1 MFNLDSQ
8 ILKGLR
14 AEKERTGVSLRR
26 IVENALKN
34 YLRKGICGEIE
45 EINRTRCVQEE
56 KKKRREKR
64 EED

>member
-14 AEKERTGVSLRR
+14 AEKERTGISLRR

-34 YLRKGICGEIE
+34 YLRKNLAEDVFVGICEEIE
-45 EINRTRCVQEE
+45 EIKKTE
-56 KKKRREKR
+56 KA
-64 EED
+64 